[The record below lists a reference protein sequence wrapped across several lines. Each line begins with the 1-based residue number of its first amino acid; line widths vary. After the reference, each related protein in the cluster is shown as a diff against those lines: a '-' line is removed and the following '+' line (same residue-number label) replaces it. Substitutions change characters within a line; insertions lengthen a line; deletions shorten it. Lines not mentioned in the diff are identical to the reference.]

1 LVRIEGHELHAFCRQ
16 TIQTRSRH
24 ATVFTAAVH
33 SGIAVTEIVGQ
44 NENDIRL
51 LSWRLRLS
59 GT

>member
-1 LVRIEGHELHAFCRQ
+1 LRIEGHELHAFCRQ

-24 ATVFTAAVH
+24 ATVFAAAVR
-33 SGIAVTEIVGQ
+33 SGIAVTEVVGQ
-44 NENDIRL
+44 NENDIRF